1 MTPLAPP
8 TSSSGPGA
16 GSGIDSAV
24 ARIRRTGEF
33 AMTGW
38 HSDAGPW
45 RAIWH
50 RFRRKRGAM
59 AGLGVIVAIAAV
71 SAAAPLLAPYA
82 PNAIL
87 DMVALKSQAPS
98 LAHPFGTDPA
108 SRDVLSRVLFGGRV
122 SLAVAVLAMLT
133 AATVGTMYG
142 AVSGY
147 AGGVVDTVLMRVTDA
162 CLSIPRILLLL
173 TICALWGRPSLGALV
188 LLLGLTSW
196 FGVSRLVRAE
206 IMALRTREWVIAAR
220 ALGATDARVL
230 MRHLLP
236 NIASPVIVAT
246 TLGIGN
252 VVLLEAGLSYLGVGV
267 QPPFASWGNI
277 MQDGS
282 DQVRALWWLSV
293 FPGLAIVAAVVAI
306 NAVGDGLREAADPR
320 Q

>member
-1 MTPLAPP
+1 VTSPLSSPNLTPAP
-8 TSSSGPGA
+8 GG
-16 GSGIDSAV
+16 GSGT
-24 ARIRRTGEF
+24 ARIMGSGELT
-33 AMTGW
+33 MVGW
-38 HSDAGPW
+38 VEAGPW
-45 RAIWH
+45 RAIWR
-50 RFRRKRGAM
+50 RFRRNRGAM
-59 AGLGVIVAIAAV
+59 AGLVVIVAIAAV
-71 SAAAPLLAPYA
+71 SVAAPLVAPYP

-108 SRDVLSRVLFGGRV
+108 SRDVLSRVVFGGRV

-142 AVSGY
+142 AVAGY
-147 AGGVVDTVLMRVTDA
+147 VGGTLDDVLMRMTDA

-173 TICALWGRPSLGALV
+173 TVCALWGRPSLGALV
-188 LLLGLTSW
+188 LVLGLTSW

-206 IMALRTREWVIAAR
+206 IMAMRTREWVVAAR

-230 MRHLLP
+230 LRHMLP

-246 TLGIGN
+246 ALGIGN

-267 QPPFASWGNI
+267 QPPLASWGNI
-277 MQDGS
+277 MQDGA

-293 FPGLAIVAAVVAI
+293 FPGLAIVAAVIAI

>member
-1 MTPLAPP
+1 MTSPTMSPAPGLGAPP
-8 TSSSGPGA
+8 
-16 GSGIDSAV
+16 D
-24 ARIRRTGEF
+24 RIRQSGEL
-33 AMTGW
+33 AMIGW
-38 HSDAGPW
+38 SLDAGPW
-45 RAIWH
+45 RAIWR
-50 RFRRKRGAM
+50 RFRRNRGAM
-59 AGLGVIVAIAAV
+59 AGLVVIIAIAAV
-71 SAAAPLLAPYA
+71 SIGAPLVAPYS

-122 SLAVAVLAMLT
+122 SLAIAVLAMLT

-142 AVSGY
+142 AISGY
-147 AGGVVDTVLMRVTDA
+147 VGGVLDDVLMRVTDA

-188 LLLGLTSW
+188 LVLGLTSW

-206 IMALRTREWVIAAR
+206 IMALRTREWVVAAR
-220 ALGATDARVL
+220 ALGASDAHVL
-230 MRHLLP
+230 FRHLLP

-246 TLGIGN
+246 ALGIGN

-277 MQDGS
+277 MQDGA
-282 DQVRALWWLSV
+282 DEVRALWWLSV
-293 FPGLAIVAAVVAI
+293 FPGLAIVSAVIAI